1 MQAVGLPRGKN
12 EIIIFLLKEVVP
24 MDELRETLAKLVELL
39 KFYEKLATL
48 LDDIEYL
55 VIKRTKK

>member
-1 MQAVGLPRGKN
+1 
-12 EIIIFLLKEVVP
+12 

-39 KFYEKLATL
+39 KFYEKLASIL
-48 LDDIEYL
+48 EDIEYI

>member
-1 MQAVGLPRGKN
+1 
-12 EIIIFLLKEVVP
+12 

-39 KFYEKLATL
+39 NFYKKFATL
-48 LDDIEYL
+48 LDSIEYI

>member
-1 MQAVGLPRGKN
+1 
-12 EIIIFLLKEVVP
+12 

-39 KFYEKLATL
+39 KFYEKLATF